1 MGSMNGRVV
10 GPMTAILLCMAAVVG
25 LADVAGNQT
34 EIWRFVP
41 MGGSEGVQLQ
51 RIDDVTTDVSTG
63 RERAQDEVVD
73 SAAAS
78 PVVSL
83 STDASEVFT
92 GELIHLNAE
101 GSYDPDGMIA
111 SYHWDLHGSGA
122 FPLVTSGP
130 MLPFVYLD
138 DGVFDVRLRV
148 EDNEGNGTISGLL
161 PIAVFNRPPT
171 AALSASCSVV
181 ETGTTLSFDAS
192 SSADEDGEIIRFTW
206 DLDGDGV
213 YEQETAS
220 ATVTHSYSDDG
231 QYHVGV
237 LIVDDDGAEA
247 AAETTITVNN
257 RAPTA
262 AFRAL
267 PEGVTDAEEATFV
280 GTGSDRDG
288 TIARWSWHFGDGG
301 AAAAETATHRYT
313 DAGSYDVTLEV
324 WDDDGEKSA
333 IVAAEVTISNA
344 LPEAVLRLSATTVA
358 VGETVWL
365 TDLSR
370 DPSATGQVIHMGL
383 DFGDGASTTGGAV
396 YGAQYAHSYA
406 APGEY
411 EVSLYAVD
419 NDGGMDSTMITVTVQ

>member
-10 GPMTAILLCMAAVVG
+10 GPLTVMLLCIAAVVG

-51 RIDDVTTDVSTG
+51 RIGDVTADLSTS
-63 RERAQDEVVD
+63 RERAEDEVAD

-101 GSYDPDGMIA
+101 GSYDPDGVIA
-111 SYHWDLHGSGA
+111 SYRWDLHGSGG

-130 MLPFVYLD
+130 MLPFVYVE

-148 EDNEGNGTISGLL
+148 EDDEGNGTISGSL
-161 PIAVFNRPPT
+161 PITVLNRPPR
-171 AALSASCSVV
+171 AVLSASCSVV
-181 ETGTTLSFDAS
+181 DTGTSLSFDAS
-192 SSADEDGEIIRFTW
+192 PSADEDGEIVRFTW

-213 YEQETAS
+213 YEQETSS
-220 ATVTHSYSDDG
+220 ATVTYSYSDDG
-231 QYHVGV
+231 QYRVGV
-237 LIVDDDGAEA
+237 LVVDDDGAEA
-247 AAETTITVNN
+247 VAETTVAVSN

-262 AFRAL
+262 AFRSL

-280 GTGSDRDG
+280 GTGSDPDG
-288 TIARWSWHFGDGG
+288 VISDWKWRFGDGG
-301 AAAAETATHRYT
+301 AAATETATHHYT
-313 DAGSYDVTLEV
+313 DAGTYDVTLEV

-333 IVAAEVTISNA
+333 IVAAEVTVSNA
-344 LPEAVLRLSATTVA
+344 LPEAVLRLSASTVA
-358 VGETVWL
+358 VGETVWF

-396 YGAQYAHSYA
+396 YDAQYTHSYA

-411 EVSLYAVD
+411 AVSLYVID
-419 NDGGMDSTMITVTVQ
+419 NDGGMDSTSITVTVQ